1 MKSLLEY
8 ITEDIPK
15 RDKDI
20 HKEDIHKIDE
30 DIPKINKDIPKIDK
44 EYPDFIKEGYK
55 VSEVEEFCKE
65 YGSKESKNRFWTHID
80 KKDPRKLVI
89 HTRQFSNGISKDL
102 IKEMASVIREHL
114 RKLGLI

>member
-20 HKEDIHKIDE
+20 HKEDIPKRDK

-44 EYPDFIKEGYK
+44 DTNKEDMTKIDEDTPKRDIINNENEVNENKVNDFKRAVSSIGFRKIKVY
-55 VSEVEEFCKE
+55 
-65 YGSKESKNRFWTHID
+65 RF
-80 KKDPRKLVI
+80 
-89 HTRQFSNGISKDL
+89 
-102 IKEMASVIREHL
+102 
-114 RKLGLI
+114 

>member
-20 HKEDIHKIDE
+20 HKEDIPKRDK

-44 EYPDFIKEGYK
+44 DTNKEDMPKIDEDITKRDIINNENKVDDFRRAVSSIGFKRIKVY
-55 VSEVEEFCKE
+55 
-65 YGSKESKNRFWTHID
+65 RF
-80 KKDPRKLVI
+80 
-89 HTRQFSNGISKDL
+89 
-102 IKEMASVIREHL
+102 
-114 RKLGLI
+114 

>member
-20 HKEDIHKIDE
+20 HKEDIPKRDK

-44 EYPDFIKEGYK
+44 DTNKEDMTKIDEDTPKRDIINNENKVNENRVNDFKRAVSSIGFRKIKVY
-55 VSEVEEFCKE
+55 
-65 YGSKESKNRFWTHID
+65 RF
-80 KKDPRKLVI
+80 
-89 HTRQFSNGISKDL
+89 
-102 IKEMASVIREHL
+102 
-114 RKLGLI
+114 

>member
-15 RDKDI
+15 RGKDI

-44 EYPDFIKEGYK
+44 DTNKEDMAKIDEDITKRDIINNENKVNENKVDDFRRAVSSIGFKRIKVY
-55 VSEVEEFCKE
+55 
-65 YGSKESKNRFWTHID
+65 RF
-80 KKDPRKLVI
+80 
-89 HTRQFSNGISKDL
+89 
-102 IKEMASVIREHL
+102 
-114 RKLGLI
+114 